1 MNAEQKQRLY
11 TLIKKTGIVLAAGI
25 CYAIFVKLTNWGIP
39 CLFHLLTGLECPGC
53 GISRMCLALLQ
64 LDFVSAARYNLLVLC
79 LLPFGGVLALWK
91 ARQYVRTGETLMSTW
106 EKVFYCIAFVLC
118 IVFTIL
124 RNTPWI
130 PFLQLP

>member
-11 TLIKKTGIVLAAGI
+11 TLCKKTVLALAIGI

-39 CLFHLLTGLECPGC
+39 CVFHLLTGLDCPGC

-64 LDFVSAARYNLLVLC
+64 LDLMSAARYNLLVLC
-79 LLPFGGVLALWK
+79 LLPIGGVLALQK
-91 ARQYVRTGETLMSTW
+91 ALQYVRTGETPMLTW
-106 EKVFYCIAFVLC
+106 EKVFYCVAIVLC
-118 IVFTIL
+118 VVFMIL
-124 RNTPWI
+124 RNGPWI

>member
-124 RNTPWI
+124 RNTTWI

>member
-91 ARQYVRTGETLMSTW
+91 ARQYVRTGETPMSTW